1 MSVANKQGLLLLAAL
16 GLSGCAGL
24 PDQQL
29 AQQAFKRGDTATAE
43 RHYRQLADLGYAD
56 AVVGLADLQVAS
68 GDPAQLRQ
76 AEQTYRQALDS
87 SPRAKARLGKLLAGK
102 PGATPAEQREAERL
116 LREAFDNGEQGSL
129 LPLATLYLQYPAQ
142 FPQVNLQERLSHW
155 RQAGFAQVEP
165 VQILLYRSQGSY
177 DQHLDEIEAIC
188 LRALEREP
196 SCYAELA
203 TVYQKGARAEEQA
216 ALLERLGAA
225 YRSGALPAQRVDAVA
240 QVLADAEL
248 GKPDEATAQ
257 KLLEEIAPNH
267 PASWVS
273 LARLLYEY
281 PGLGDIDK
289 VLEYLEHGREAALPR
304 AELLL
309 GKLYYEGKLVPQD
322 PKKAERHLLQ
332 ATASEN
338 SAHYYLGQIYLRGYL
353 GQIEPQK
360 ALDHLLIAARAGQT
374 SADYALAQLFSQGK
388 GFQVNPV
395 NAYVFSQLART
406 AAPDRPENL
415 ALAQEIDLRLQPQ
428 ERTQALQLLREE
440 QQLRGAAALPNG
452 ALQAMQLKQEPL

>member
-1 MSVANKQGLLLLAAL
+1 MKQGLLLLAAL

-43 RHYRQLADLGYAD
+43 RHYRQLAELGYAD

-68 GDPAQLRQ
+68 GDPAQLLQ

-102 PGATPAEQREAERL
+102 PGATAAEQREAERL

-165 VQILLYRSQGSY
+165 VQILLYRKQGSY

-188 LRALEREP
+188 LRALAREP

-203 TVYQKGARAEEQA
+203 IVYQKGARAEEQA

-225 YRSGALPAQRVDAVA
+225 YRSGTLPAKWVDDVA

-309 GKLYYEGKLVPQD
+309 GKLYYEGKLVPQN
-322 PKKAERHLLQ
+322 PQKAEQHLLQ

-374 SADYALAQLFSQGK
+374 SADHALAQLFSQGK

-406 AAPDRPENL
+406 AAPDRPESQ

-452 ALQAMQLKQEPL
+452 PLQAMQLKQEPL